1 MKIKKVIVV
10 ALVLV
15 LGLMLVACS
24 DEGKDDNI
32 TREDAVNELNLASS
46 ARVSTEATIQND
58 QETASVMSFDDY
70 IDGNKTKSSNNLNV
84 TSYYQNDGSNV
95 YAYSEKNGVWVRG
108 DGEPVKHAYYYVSME
123 NVRNIAN
130 ASAEQVVAWK
140 MFDVTVVDWA
150 AQEVSVDGTKTYMYT
165 FSGTARINMEKVSKL
180 FGEMDY
186 PSSLMNA
193 IEALKD
199 TVLNIK
205 ITIQGIGQT
214 SVNLPC

>member
-58 QETASVMSFDDY
+58 QETASVISFDDY
-70 IDGNKTKSSNNLNV
+70 IDGNKTKSSNNLNI

-95 YAYSEKNGVWVRG
+95 YAYSEKNGVWVRRE
-108 DGEPVKHAYYYVSME
+108 GEPVKYAYYYVSME

-130 ASAEQVVAWK
+130 ASAGQVVAWK
-140 MFDVTVVDWA
+140 MFDVTVADWA

-165 FSGTARINMEKVSKL
+165 FFGTARINMEKVSKL
-180 FGEMDY
+180 FGEMEY

>member
-10 ALVLV
+10 ALALV

-24 DEGKDDNI
+24 DQGKDNNI
-32 TREDAVNELNLASS
+32 TREDVVNALNSASS
-46 ARVSTEATIQND
+46 ASVSTESTFQNG
-58 QETASVMSFDDY
+58 QETVSVMSFDDY
-70 IDGNKTKSSNNLNV
+70 IDGNKTKSSNNLNI
-84 TSYYQNDGSNV
+84 TSYYQNDGSDV
-95 YAYSEKNGVWVRG
+95 YTYSEKNGAWVRG
-108 DGEPVKHAYYYVSME
+108 DGKPVKDAYYYVSME
-123 NVRNIAN
+123 DVRNIAN

-140 MFDVTVVDWA
+140 TFDVTVADWS
-150 AQEVSVDGTKTYMYT
+150 AQEVSVDGTKTYKYT
-165 FSGTARINMEKVSKL
+165 ISGTARINMEKVTKI

>member
-130 ASAEQVVAWK
+130 ASAERVVAWK
-140 MFDVTVVDWA
+140 TFDVTVADWA
-150 AQEVSVDGTKTYMYT
+150 AQEVSVDGTKTYIYT